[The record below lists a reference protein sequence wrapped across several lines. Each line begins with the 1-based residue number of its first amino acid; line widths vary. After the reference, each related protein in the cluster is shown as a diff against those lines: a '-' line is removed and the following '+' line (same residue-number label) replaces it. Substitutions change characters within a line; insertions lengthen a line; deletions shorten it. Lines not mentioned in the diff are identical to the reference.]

1 MSALKQRLVDDMKS
15 AMRAKE
21 KDRLLTVRT
30 ILAAIKQQE
39 VDTREDVDEAGVL
52 AILDKQSKQ
61 RRESIAQF
69 TKAGRDD
76 LVAQEELELVF
87 IQEYLPEPLSD
98 EEVQSL
104 IKEAIASTGAESSR
118 SGRYGQNKRFNQS
131 GFKLDFSF
139 SLRIIPCFLQ
149 QDVKKCQRTIHQVPN
164 HQN

>member
-1 MSALKQRLVDDMKS
+1 MSALKERLVDDMKS

-69 TKAGRDD
+69 SKAGRDD
-76 LVAQEELELVF
+76 LVAQEELELGF

-98 EEVQSL
+98 EEVESL
-104 IKEAIASTGAESSR
+104 IKEAMDATGADSMKDMGKVMAHIKPKAQGR
-118 SGRYGQNKRFNQS
+118 ADMGKISGLIKAALN
-131 GFKLDFSF
+131 
-139 SLRIIPCFLQ
+139 
-149 QDVKKCQRTIHQVPN
+149 
-164 HQN
+164 

>member
-1 MSALKQRLVDDMKS
+1 MSPLKQRLVDDMKS

-69 TKAGRDD
+69 TKASRDD
-76 LVAQEELELVF
+76 LVAQEELELGF

-98 EEVQSL
+98 DEVQSL
-104 IKEAIASTGAESSR
+104 IKEAIDATGAESMKDMGKVMAHIKPNAQGR
-118 SGRYGQNKRFNQS
+118 ADMGKISGLIKAALN
-131 GFKLDFSF
+131 
-139 SLRIIPCFLQ
+139 
-149 QDVKKCQRTIHQVPN
+149 
-164 HQN
+164 

>member
-1 MSALKQRLVDDMKS
+1 MSALKERLVDDMKS

-69 TKAGRDD
+69 SKAGRDD
-76 LVAQEELELVF
+76 LVAQEELELGF

-98 EEVQSL
+98 DEIASL
-104 IKEAIASTGAESSR
+104 IKEAMDATGADSMKDMGKVMAHIKPKAQGR
-118 SGRYGQNKRFNQS
+118 ADMGKISGLIKAALN
-131 GFKLDFSF
+131 
-139 SLRIIPCFLQ
+139 
-149 QDVKKCQRTIHQVPN
+149 
-164 HQN
+164 

>member
-21 KDRLLTVRT
+21 KDRLLTIRT

-69 TKAGRDD
+69 TKASRDD
-76 LVAQEELELVF
+76 LVAQEELELGF

-98 EEVQSL
+98 DEVQSL
-104 IKEAIASTGAESSR
+104 IKEAIDATGAESMKDMGKVMAHIKPKAQGR
-118 SGRYGQNKRFNQS
+118 ADMGKISGLIKAALN
-131 GFKLDFSF
+131 
-139 SLRIIPCFLQ
+139 
-149 QDVKKCQRTIHQVPN
+149 
-164 HQN
+164 